1 MAAPSTRTLEVAT
14 PAGLAQVLLQ
24 IPAEPS
30 ALLLLGHGAGG
41 GVEAADIT
49 AARDSSLSVGVAV
62 ARVVQPYR
70 VLGRRAPAPAPR
82 LDEAWQAVAHSLARR
97 RALAG
102 LALVCGGRSSGARVA
117 CRCSD
122 ALGAVGVIA
131 LAFPVHPPGRPE
143 QSRLPELTAVSA
155 PVLVVQGSRDPFGCP
170 PEDVLRPPSRL
181 VVIDGADHG
190 LKKGIPTLRAAVA
203 DFLPAVVQRAAM
215 GAS

>member
-14 PAGLAQVLLQ
+14 PVGPAQVLLQ
-24 IPAEPS
+24 VPAEPS

-49 AARDSSLSVGVAV
+49 AARDAALSVGVAV

-70 VLGRRAPAPAPR
+70 VLGRRAPPPAPR
-82 LDEAWQAVAHSLARR
+82 LDEAWQAVAHSLAHR

-117 CRCSD
+117 CRCSA

-131 LAFPVHPPGRPE
+131 LAFPVHPPGRPA
-143 QSRLPELTAVSA
+143 QSRLSELTAVSA
-155 PVLVVQGSRDPFGCP
+155 PVLVIQGARDPFGCP
-170 PEDVLRPPSRL
+170 PEDALRPPSRL

-190 LKKGIPTLRAAVA
+190 LKKGLLALRAAVA
-203 DFLPAVVQRAAM
+203 DFLPAVAQRAAM

>member
-1 MAAPSTRTLEVAT
+1 MAAPSTRTIEVTT
-14 PAGLAQVLLQ
+14 PSGPAQVLLQ
-24 IPAEPS
+24 VPTEPS

-49 AARDSSLSVGVAV
+49 AARDAALSVGAAV

-70 VLGRRAPAPAPR
+70 VLGRRSPAPAPR
-82 LDEAWQAVAHSLARR
+82 LDEAWQAVAESLTRR
-97 RALAG
+97 RALTG

-117 CRCSD
+117 CRCAD
-122 ALGAVGVIA
+122 ALGAVGVVA
-131 LAFPVHPPGRPE
+131 LAFPVHPPGRPQ

-170 PEDVLRPPSRL
+170 PDDVLRPPSRL
-181 VVIDGADHG
+181 VVIEGADHG
-190 LKKGIPTLRAAVA
+190 LKRGLPTVRAAVA
-203 DFLPAVVQRAAM
+203 DFLPAVVQRAAI

>member
-1 MAAPSTRTLEVAT
+1 MPAPSTRTIEVTT
-14 PAGLAQVLLQ
+14 PSGLARVLLQ
-24 IPAEPS
+24 VPADPS

-49 AARDSSLSVGVAV
+49 AARDAALSVGVAV

-70 VLGRRAPAPAPR
+70 VLGRRSPAPAPR
-82 LDEAWQAVAHSLARR
+82 LDEAWQAVAHNLTRR

-117 CRCSD
+117 CRCAD
-122 ALGAVGVIA
+122 TLGAAGVIA
-131 LAFPVHPPGRPE
+131 LAFPVH
-143 QSRLPELTAVSA
+143 SRLPELSAVSA

-181 VVIDGADHG
+181 VLIDGADHG
-190 LKKGIPTLRAAVA
+190 LKKGLPTLRAAVA

>member
-1 MAAPSTRTLEVAT
+1 MAAPSTRTIEVTT
-14 PAGLAQVLLQ
+14 PSGPAQVLLQ
-24 IPAEPS
+24 VPAEPT

-49 AARDSSLSVGVAV
+49 AARDAALSVGAAV

-70 VLGRRAPAPAPR
+70 VLGRRSPAPAPR
-82 LDEAWQAVAHSLARR
+82 LDEAWQGVAQNLTRR

-117 CRCSD
+117 CRCAD

-131 LAFPVHPPGRPE
+131 LAFPVHPPGRPQ
-143 QSRLPELTAVSA
+143 QSRMPELTAPSA
-155 PVLVVQGSRDPFGCP
+155 PVLVVQGTRDPFGCP
-170 PEDVLRPPSRL
+170 PQDVLRPPSRL
-181 VVIDGADHG
+181 VLIDGADHG
-190 LKKGIPTLRAAVA
+190 LKKGLPALRAAVA
-203 DFLPAVVQRAAM
+203 DFLPAVVQRAAI

>member
-1 MAAPSTRTLEVAT
+1 MPAASTRTIEVTT
-14 PAGLAQVLLQ
+14 PSGPARVLLQ
-24 IPAEPS
+24 VPAEPS

-49 AARDSSLSVGVAV
+49 AARDAALSAGVAV

-70 VLGRRAPAPAPR
+70 VLGRRSPAPAPR
-82 LDEAWQAVAHSLARR
+82 LDNAWQAVAHNLTRR

-117 CRCSD
+117 CRCAD
-122 ALGAVGVIA
+122 ALGAAGVIA

-170 PEDVLRPPSRL
+170 PKDALRPPSRL
-181 VVIDGADHG
+181 VLIDGADHG
-190 LKKGIPTLRAAVA
+190 LKMGLPTIRAAVA
-203 DFLPAVVQRAAM
+203 DFLPALVQRAAI

>member
-1 MAAPSTRTLEVAT
+1 MAAPSTRALEVAT
-14 PAGLAQVLLQ
+14 PAGPAQVLLQ

-49 AARDSSLSVGVAV
+49 AARDAALSVGVAV

-82 LDEAWQAVAHSLARR
+82 LDEAWQAVAHTLIRR

-102 LALVCGGRSSGARVA
+102 LTLVCGGRSSGARVA

-181 VVIDGADHG
+181 VVLDGADHG
-190 LKKGIPTLRAAVA
+190 LKKGLPTLRAAVA
-203 DFLPAVVQRAAM
+203 DFVPAVVQRAAI